1 MPREGGMIWKTGA
14 VALGLSLMSAAAAGA
29 LFIATGTAPVNAQDA
44 KPVAVAAK
52 AHYDTDIAPIITKY
66 CVACH
71 AGAQPKGDVL
81 LRFENEADAR
91 SRAVTSDEFWDKV
104 AVEIE
109 SGRMPPATSKNHPS
123 DGEKQLLSSWIKN
136 DVLSMGGKPDPGP
149 VVVHRL
155 NNREY
160 ANTIRELLYLPANYN
175 ASADFP
181 ADERG
186 DGFDNN
192 SSTLVI
198 SPTLIERYLG
208 AAEKGVLAAFKP
220 ADEERGVLSGISS
233 PQLLEPGKDFKADFA
248 NSQAH
253 VRINLEAFMPRAWRR
268 PVTKDEVDGMMKFV
282 ALGFA
287 HDGESKT
294 KALALAI
301 RATLMSPNFIFRLEQ
316 DPAPDGSG
324 KVYALTEHQLA
335 SRLSYFLWSTMPDA
349 ALTQQADDGT
359 LRQNL
364 GPQIT
369 RMLADPKAISLTNDF
384 LGQWLEIRGLEHVPN
399 VDKALLASM
408 RTETEQFFKYIVD
421 NDRPITDLL
430 DADYSFVDARLAKLY
445 GIPGVTGD
453 EFRKVQLDPLKRGGF
468 ITQASFL
475 TLTSKPLGD
484 GLRTSPVV
492 RGKFILENLFNQKI
506 PPPPPDVPSLALDT
520 NTQLK
525 GTVRQIFEQHRE
537 HPTCAGCH
545 ARMDPY
551 GFALENYGG
560 MGEWRDTD
568 NGIAV
573 DASGDINNK
582 KFVTPADFR
591 KVLQDRKGDFR
602 RAVVRKVFSYALG
615 RGIQGVDRPAIDQI
629 VAQVEK
635 DGDKFSSVIVNVAKS
650 FPFQNARGSAVTA
663 SSAKPGLQPASLQ
676 SK

>member
-1 MPREGGMIWKTGA
+1 MIGKSGA
-14 VALGLSLMSAAAAGA
+14 VALGLSLFQAAAIGA
-29 LFIATGTAPVNAQDA
+29 LLVGLSADSVTAQNATPVAAASKAHFDTDVAPV
-44 KPVAVAAK
+44 
-52 AHYDTDIAPIITKY
+52 ITKY

-71 AGAQPKGDVL
+71 SGAQPKGDIL
-81 LRFENEADAR
+81 LRFQDEAEAR

-104 AVEIE
+104 AAEVE
-109 SGRMPPATSKNHPS
+109 SGRMPPATSKSRPT
-123 DGEKQLLSSWIKN
+123 DGEKQLLASWIKN

-160 ANTIRELLYLPANYN
+160 ANTIRELLFLPASYN

-198 SPTLIERYLG
+198 SPTLIERYLA
-208 AAEKGVLAAFKP
+208 AAEKGVVTAFKP
-220 ADEERGVLSGISS
+220 ADEERGVLSGIAS
-233 PQLLEPGKDFKADFA
+233 PQLLEPGKDFRADFA

-268 PVTKDEVDGMMKFV
+268 PVTKAEVDGMMKFV
-282 ALGFA
+282 AMGFA

-294 KALALAI
+294 KALALAM

-316 DPAPDGSG
+316 DPAPDGTG
-324 KVYALTEHQLA
+324 KVYALTEPQLA
-335 SRLSYFLWSTMPDA
+335 SRLSYFLWSTMPDE
-349 ALTQQADDGT
+349 ALMKQATAGT

-364 GPQIT
+364 GPEIT
-369 RMLADPKAISLTNDF
+369 RMLQSPKAISLTNDF

-408 RTETEQFFKYIVD
+408 KTETEEFFKYIVA

-475 TLTSKPLGD
+475 TLTSKPLGT

-506 PPPPPDVPSLALDT
+506 PPPPPDVPTLALDT

-573 DASGDINNK
+573 DASGEINTK

-591 KVLQDRKGDFR
+591 KVLQDRKADFR
-602 RAVVRKVFSYALG
+602 RAVVRKVFSYAMG
-615 RGIQGVDRPAIDQI
+615 RGIQGVDRPAIDQM

-635 DGDKFSSVIVNVAKS
+635 DGDKFSGVILAVVKS
-650 FPFQNARGSAVTA
+650 YPFQNARGSAVTA
-663 SSAKPGLQPASLQ
+663 STAKPGLQPASFQ

>member
-1 MPREGGMIWKTGA
+1 MIGKTSA
-14 VALGLSLMSAAAAGA
+14 VALGVSLLSAAAAGA
-29 LFIATGTAPVNAQDA
+29 LFFMGSTAPVTAQDA
-44 KPVAVAAK
+44 KPVAMASK
-52 AHYDTDIAPIITKY
+52 AHYDTDIAPIFTKY
-66 CVACH
+66 CTACH
-71 AGAQPKGDVL
+71 AGAQPKGDIL

-104 AVEIE
+104 AHEIE
-109 SGRMPPATSKNHPS
+109 TGVMPPATSKNRPTE
-123 DGEKQLLSSWIKN
+123 GEKQLLVNWIKN

-160 ANTIRELLYLPANYN
+160 ANTIRDLLYLPARYN
-175 ASADFP
+175 AAADFP

-198 SPTLIERYLG
+198 SPTLIERYLE

-220 ADEERGVLSGISS
+220 ADEERGVLSGIAS

-268 PVTKDEVDGMMKFV
+268 PVTKAEVDDMMKFV
-282 ALGFA
+282 AMGFA

-335 SRLSYFLWSTMPDA
+335 SRLSYLLWSTMPDE
-349 ALTQQADDGT
+349 ALTKQANAGT

-364 GPQIT
+364 DAEVT
-369 RMLADPKAISLTNDF
+369 RMLKDPRAISLTNDF
-384 LGQWLEIRGLEHVPN
+384 LGQWLEIRGLEHTPN

-408 RTETEQFFKYIVD
+408 RTETELFFKYIVD

-475 TLTSKPLGD
+475 TLTSKPLGE

-520 NTQLK
+520 NKQLT
-525 GTVRQIFEQHRE
+525 GTVRQIFEQHST

-545 ARMDPY
+545 VRMDPY
-551 GFALENYGG
+551 GFALENYAGN
-560 MGEWRDTD
+560 GEWRETD
-568 NGIAV
+568 NGIKV
-573 DASGDINNK
+573 DASGAINGK
-582 KFVTPADFR
+582 KFATPVEFR
-591 KVLQDRKGDFR
+591 KVLQDRKADFR
-602 RAVVRKVFSYALG
+602 RAVVRKVCSYALG

-635 DGDKFSSVIVNVAKS
+635 DGDRFSSVIRNVVKS
-650 FPFQNARGSAVTA
+650 YPFQNARSSTLTA
-663 SSAKPGLQPASLQ
+663 SNTQTAKPGLQPTSLQ
-676 SK
+676 K